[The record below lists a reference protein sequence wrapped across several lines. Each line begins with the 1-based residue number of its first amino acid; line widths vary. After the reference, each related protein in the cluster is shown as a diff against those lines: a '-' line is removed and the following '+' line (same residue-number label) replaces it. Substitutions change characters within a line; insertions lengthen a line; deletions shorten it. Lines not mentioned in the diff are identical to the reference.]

1 VVSYNEDM
9 VHIVS
14 RRPEDLG
21 TAIAE
26 FRAESGLTQAELA
39 RQVGLHRTYLSNI
52 ERGETP
58 EFVRR
63 YFALLDALGLE
74 LTISRTHS

>member
-1 VVSYNEDM
+1 M
-9 VHIVS
+9 QIVA

-26 FRAESGLTQAELA
+26 FRVDRGLTQAELA
-39 RQVGLHRTYLSNI
+39 GRVGLHRTYLSNI

-63 YFALLDALGLE
+63 YFALIEALGLE
-74 LTISRTHS
+74 VTITRAEP

>member
-1 VVSYNEDM
+1 MSYNKDIM
-9 VHIVS
+9 QIVL

-26 FRAESGLTQAELA
+26 FRVASGLTQAELA
-39 RQVGLHRTYLSNI
+39 AKVSLHRTYLSNI
-52 ERGETP
+52 ERGEAP

-63 YFALLDALGLE
+63 YFALLEALGLHI
-74 LTISRTHS
+74 TITEAEP

>member
-1 VVSYNEDM
+1 MDM
-9 VHIVS
+9 MQIVA
-14 RRPEDLG
+14 RRSKDLG

-26 FRAESGLTQAELA
+26 FRADSGLTQAELA

-74 LTISRTHS
+74 LTISRASS

>member
-1 VVSYNEDM
+1 M
-9 VHIVS
+9 QIVS

-26 FRAESGLTQAELA
+26 FRIGIGLSQAELA
-39 RQVGLHRTYLSNI
+39 QRVGLNRTYLSNI
-52 ERGETP
+52 EQGRTP

-74 LTISRTHS
+74 LSIRDRHGAQ